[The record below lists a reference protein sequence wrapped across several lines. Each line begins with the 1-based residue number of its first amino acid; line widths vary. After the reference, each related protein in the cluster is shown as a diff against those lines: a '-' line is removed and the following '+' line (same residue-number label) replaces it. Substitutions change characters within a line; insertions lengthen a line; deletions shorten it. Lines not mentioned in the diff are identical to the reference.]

1 MSLGTNSVLDTL
13 VHDSLLDSI
22 PRAYQAVVDVQVES
36 VTQNADGEE
45 VITWVDHATMVNLN
59 GTLAKSGAVGMEK
72 RRTDLTISR
81 STLILN
87 LAGYYPDITD
97 EMRAYVTT
105 PLNGRV
111 QPFNIMQV
119 LHDSQNTYT
128 RLELEE
134 ASH

>member
-22 PRAYQAVVDVQVES
+22 PRAYQAVVDVQYES

-45 VITWVDHATMVNLN
+45 VITWVNHATMVNLN
-59 GTLAKSGAVGMEK
+59 GTLAKSGAVGQER
-72 RRTDLTISR
+72 RRTDLTVAR

-87 LAGYYPDITD
+87 LAGYYPDITR
-97 EMRAYVTT
+97 EHRVNVTT
-105 PLNGRV
+105 PIDGRV
-111 QPFNIMQV
+111 QAFNIFQV

-134 ASH
+134 VSH